1 MNCRCYNKSKN
12 SVSLAYYITFIVFF
26 SLKLDVSSK
35 ETANEAEDGDDGGGE
50 EVDDEEVE
58 GEDEEESYRK
68 PLFKRN

>member
-1 MNCRCYNKSKN
+1 MVILHLLY
-12 SVSLAYYITFIVFF
+12 FF
-26 SLKLDVSSK
+26 LDVSSK